1 MWSVEESRSRFE
13 LQAAAFSL
21 PTLVIQSTHDVS
33 VFPSMAQSIYD
44 MVGSKEKE
52 LRWVPR
58 AHYFEDSHESLENAA
73 NFIAGW
79 TTETLVK

>member
-33 VFPSMAQSIYD
+33 VFPSMAQNIYD

-52 LRWVPR
+52 LRRVPG
-58 AHYFEDSHESLENAA
+58 AHYFEDECSQCYCRMDDKDPCKVRN
-73 NFIAGW
+73 
-79 TTETLVK
+79 T